1 MSSSQSLDA
10 SRAEYAQQKFLAMPI
25 AGAIAWTV
33 AGILGT
39 MLPTRTASLALFFCT
54 GMIFGLGILV
64 GKLIGEPLIDREK
77 PLSELDRLFL
87 TTVMMANLVWAIAI
101 PFYMIDH
108 TSLPLT
114 VGVLAGTMWLPF
126 SWMIQH
132 WVGYFHAVSRT
143 VLIVIAWY
151 AYPAQRFV
159 VIPAIIVAIYLISI
173 YALAT
178 RQRPSLAAQAA

>member
-1 MSSSQSLDA
+1 
-10 SRAEYAQQKFLAMPI
+10 
-25 AGAIAWTV
+25 
-33 AGILGT
+33 
-39 MLPTRTASLALFFCT
+39 
-54 GMIFGLGILV
+54 
-64 GKLIGEPLIDREK
+64 
-77 PLSELDRLFL
+77 
-87 TTVMMANLVWAIAI
+87 
-101 PFYMIDH
+101 MIDH